1 MKKET
6 SYGRKNYHR
15 RFSYVQRILTY
26 KTIRKRNTAT
36 KKEGLTHR
44 ETGKKLGFEKDKIKK
59 FIERYNAKAK
69 KLSAGI
75 EIKPKGR
82 PRKVSIQ

>member
-1 MKKET
+1 MPREYRHIKQYEKEIM
-6 SYGRKNYHR
+6 
-15 RFSYVQRILTY
+15 QL
-26 KTIRKRNTAT
+26 